1 MIAGGEAKARDIR
14 QPMNV
19 AIVDNGGNLLALARM
34 DGAWKGSVDISI
46 NKAFTSAMFKLSTEG
61 LAEKAQPEEPFFSIH
76 VSNQGGVMI
85 FPGRIPL
92 KQDGECIGAVGVGG
106 GDSQQDQT
114 VGDAAI
120 PNDGEVRFHEAPQG
134 PGTEVHLAM
143 RFDPPAG
150 ALGRAA
156 IKMLGPTP
164 QRLASRALLRFRNLV
179 ETDGTPAPLANGAL
193 HAGK

>member
-1 MIAGGEAKARDIR
+1 
-14 QPMNV
+14 
-19 AIVDNGGNLLALARM
+19 
-34 DGAWKGSVDISI
+34 
-46 NKAFTSAMFKLSTEG
+46 
-61 LAEKAQPEEPFFSIH
+61 
-76 VSNQGGVMI
+76 MI

-106 GDSQQDQT
+106 GDSRQDQT